1 MREGIHRPDPNPSCI
16 QVSHSF
22 LMGISGSQA
31 WRLDPGRGPDQDCE
45 RGLVPA
51 FDRHLHL
58 RRLDQSCSAE
68 AQDPTGCDYI
78 CAGTGLS
85 SARSVRGPAAE
96 AEAASAADQQQ
107 PDAVLEDPIENM
119 SSTPSDSI
127 NLPVF
132 LRLRLFLLRKV
143 HDICWELLIG
153 YILHG
158 ICLSFKAPTVLLR
171 KGHEVC
177 WGFWIF
183 CVVVYY
189 ISYFWDFGYILYG
202 SCLSF

>member
-1 MREGIHRPDPNPSCI
+1 MVLIRTANEGLFRPSIVISTFVGWSKAAQPKPKI
-16 QVSHSF
+16 Q
-22 LMGISGSQA
+22 
-31 WRLDPGRGPDQDCE
+31 
-45 RGLVPA
+45 PA
-51 FDRHLHL
+51 ATT
-58 RRLDQSCSAE
+58 SA
-68 AQDPTGCDYI
+68 
-78 CAGTGLS
+78 AGTGLS

-127 NLPVF
+127 DLPVF